1 MNRPGP
7 PLSPD
12 RWHQIEALFERA
24 LDVPAEQRAELLR
37 QACGDDAELRAQVER
52 LLEAEQASAGFLAE
66 PAGRRAASLLEGLA
80 AEWTTGPA
88 RGEDGTGARFGPYQ
102 VLEEIGAGGMSRVYR
117 AVRDDGVFAQTVALK
132 VLRPFG
138 AQREERERRFR
149 VERHLL
155 ASLEHPGIARI
166 LDGGTGPGGSQY
178 LAMELVDG
186 LPLDRYCAERGLD
199 VAARLRLVVE
209 ICAAV
214 QYAHQR
220 LIVHRDLKPANI
232 LVGPAGVKVADFG
245 LAQLGPDAAVTTL
258 TRTDV
263 AMGTFHYLAP
273 EQRKDARTVDHRADI
288 WALGVILYELVTG
301 ELPLGSFPPPT
312 DRRIAAIVRRALA
325 PDPAGRQASAVELGR
340 ELRALVAT
348 PARRRALALAAAAL
362 MVVAGAAGAVVA
374 LGGGGGRGD
383 AGRSGAGEGAAVE
396 VAGGPAAVAG
406 TPAAVSGEPAAVGGE
421 PAAADVPPPDVA
433 AARLTEADADLTA
446 AGSAAAD
453 AGVDAAAAVAT
464 APPRTP
470 PRRPVGV
477 TKVKKPDASPAPLAV
492 CRRARECCTAVG
504 AGGCAPLLTGDD
516 ATCRAALA
524 DLRPRASN
532 ARARKIC
539 GS

>member
-1 MNRPGP
+1 MTAAVSVRCPTCGAA
-7 PLSPD
+7 
-12 RWHQIEALFERA
+12 IALAAGDTR
-24 LDVPAEQRAELLR
+24 L
-37 QACGDDAELRAQVER
+37 AC
-52 LLEAEQASAGFLAE
+52 
-66 PAGRRAASLLEGLA
+66 AACGLA
-80 AEWTTGPA
+80 APVSRVGTAPGVALVALEPDLGGATLGGYQL
-88 RGEDGTGARFGPYQ
+88 GER
-102 VLEEIGAGGMSRVYR
+102 IGAGGMGTVYR
-117 AVRDDGVFAQTVALK
+117 ARGAGGDVAIK
-132 VLRPFG
+132 VLRPGLGVDRAAALARF
-138 AQREERERRFR
+138 AREAAALRR
-149 VERHLL
+149 LD
-155 ASLEHPGIARI
+155 HPNVVRF
-166 LDGGTGPGGSQY
+166 LDHGQEGDVAY
-178 LAMELVDG
+178 LVTELVDG
-186 LPLDRYCAERGLD
+186 RDLAQRLAAGPLPLAEIVDVMGQVCD
-199 VAARLRLVVE
+199 GVAAAH
-209 ICAAV
+209 AAG
-214 QYAHQR
+214 
-220 LIVHRDLKPANI
+220 IVHRDLKPANI